1 MIVYVHFEV
10 SLGGGA
16 LQSYT
21 VRSHIQIHLAAG
33 VAIVM
38 LAPRCYGHLWCNH
51 GTPFRDG

>member
-16 LQSYT
+16 SSKLHF
-21 VRSHIQIHLAAG
+21 RSHIQIHLAAA

-38 LAPRCYGHLWCNH
+38 SALRCYGHPWCNH